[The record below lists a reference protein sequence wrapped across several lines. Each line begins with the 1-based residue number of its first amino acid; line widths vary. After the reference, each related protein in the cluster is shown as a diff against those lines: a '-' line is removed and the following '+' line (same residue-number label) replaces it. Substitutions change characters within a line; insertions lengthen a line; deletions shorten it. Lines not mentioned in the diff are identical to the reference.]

1 MSIQEEL
8 NASIPKECI
17 ADKKGLSYI
26 SHRYVKQRLNEVF
39 GWDGW
44 EYTIQ
49 EVTLNREKMEAF
61 VHVRLEVFTGAGDDD
76 GFGRPGI
83 TRDGIA
89 VGFLPKPRDKAKHET
104 WANNSQGFD
113 FAVAEGVT
121 DALKRAAVSLGNSLG
136 LELYPMVP
144 KGQEKKSG
152 GAAPRP
158 RPTPTQKKMADN
170 AVKKDVSF

>member
-1 MSIQEEL
+1 MSIQEKL
-8 NASIPKECI
+8 NAAIPKECI
-17 ADKKGLSYI
+17 ADKQGLSYV
-26 SHRYVKQRLNEVF
+26 SHRYVKQTLNEVF

-44 EYTIQ
+44 SYTVERID
-49 EVTLNREKMEAF
+49 LNREKMEAF
-61 VHVRLEVFTGAGDDD
+61 VHVRLSVGDV
-76 GFGRPGI
+76 

-104 WANNSQGFD
+104 WSNNSQGFD

-144 KGQEKKSG
+144 KGQGKKSG
-152 GAAPRP
+152 GSAPRP
-158 RPTPTQKKMADN
+158 APKKATTPKK
-170 AVKKDVSF
+170 VVTF

>member
-1 MSIQEEL
+1 MGNMTDEIRDKL
-8 NASIPKECI
+8 NESIPKECI
-17 ADKKGLSYI
+17 ADKQGLSYV

-44 EYTIQ
+44 EYTV
-49 EVTLNREKMEAF
+49 ERVDLDREKMEAF
-61 VHVRLEVFTGAGDDD
+61 VHVRLEVFTGPGSDD
-76 GFGRPGI
+76 GFGRPSI
-83 TRDGIA
+83 SRDGIA
-89 VGFLPKPRDKAKHET
+89 VGFLPRPRDKAKHET

-144 KGQEKKSG
+144 KGQGGKKKT
-152 GAAPRP
+152 GAPASRTAPRKS
-158 RPTPTQKKMADN
+158 TKEIK
-170 AVKKDVSF
+170 F